1 MSSTDRLDL
10 SLDELIKT
18 SKQERVA
25 ARTPAPDK
33 AAQVKARS
41 QALRAEKVGKARGME
56 VDAAPRGGG
65 RAPIVKPRT
74 KAVKA
79 SKVTVGQPRPTQQAR
94 RGGRGKGRGTVGTP
108 KTTGVIVQVRADG
121 PPRGS
126 PARVSPAVVRGGRG
140 AGARTGSGSGGGG
153 GGGGRKVLVQPGA
166 RAPVPASKAGGRGA
180 SAGKGS
186 RNKSSAKNGG
196 RAGGIVK
203 PTPRAPV
210 QTFGSKTANVAAQA
224 AAGNSSPR
232 GGRSGGGGKAANVG
246 KVGKVRGG
254 RQ

>member
-1 MSSTDRLDL
+1 MPIGEEASS
-10 SLDELIKT
+10 
-18 SKQERVA
+18 
-25 ARTPAPDK
+25 
-33 AAQVKARS
+33 
-41 QALRAEKVGKARGME
+41 
-56 VDAAPRGGG
+56 
-65 RAPIVKPRT
+65 
-74 KAVKA
+74 
-79 SKVTVGQPRPTQQAR
+79 
-94 RGGRGKGRGTVGTP
+94 GTVGSC
-108 KTTGVIVQVRADG
+108 
-121 PPRGS
+121 RGS
-126 PARVSPAVVRGGRG
+126 HAATESGLGPVWWQSTKG
-140 AGARTGSGSGGGG
+140 AGAPGKTPAADFTSAGSLGGGG